1 MEDFISC
8 LPPLKEHNDLM
19 VNTSVLLAGGLGFES

>member
-1 MEDFISC
+1 MEDFSSC
-8 LPPLKEHNDLM
+8 LPSLSEHYDLM

>member
-8 LPPLKEHNDLM
+8 LPLLNEHNDLM